1 MKILSFPW
9 KKKAQKTSVAQALRK
24 FLPREQLKHLVEHC
38 PDRREVIGFVA
49 ETLGMEEDVLLESL
63 SEETG
68 VPTASRISP
77 MDLEALPADLTLEQ
91 FRRTGSIAITQKG
104 FLSGI
109 VCVDPAVASRLLPK
123 AIASNVYLGKWSSIK
138 SALEESE
145 RLNREKGEAV
155 AQAEQER
162 MEQAALKVLELIVEQ
177 VSQFNVEEARIV
189 FSDEGA
195 RYRFVTSD
203 HRDASGEIH
212 PGVQETLCHLL
223 DEQRAPKGLKLQIN
237 CIASSKLYELSW
249 GESLKVVLPTE
260 DSSEKIDSN
269 TLPISSKK
277 KLVNDTIENES
288 PLHLVQD
295 EPAVVLVV
303 DDNEV
308 FRCVLERFFERQG
321 MRTLHA
327 SNGQEALELLE
338 QESPDVV
345 VCDVHMP
352 SMNGHE
358 FIKAFR
364 KLESFTGTPLI
375 MLTSD
380 DDVETELSTVEAGAD
395 AFLQKNEDPR
405 KLCAYVSR
413 FLKREQKAA

>member
-1 MKILSFPW
+1 MKVLSFPW
-9 KKKAQKTSVAQALRK
+9 KKKTPKTSVAQALRK

-49 ETLGMEEDVLLESL
+49 ETLGMEEDDLLESL

-68 VPTASRISP
+68 VPTASRIAP
-77 MDLEALPADLTLEQ
+77 MDLEALPADLSIEQ

-123 AIASNVYLGKWSSIK
+123 AVASNVYLGRWTAIRE
-138 SALEESE
+138 ALDESE
-145 RLNREKGEAV
+145 RLHREKGEKI
-155 AQAEQER
+155 AQAERER
-162 MEQAALKVLELIVEQ
+162 MEQAALKVLELIVKQ
-177 VSQFNVEEARIV
+177 VSQFEVEEARIV

-195 RYRFVTSD
+195 RYRFVTND

-212 PGVQETLCHLL
+212 PGVQETLRCLL
-223 DEQRAPKGLKLQIN
+223 DKQRTPQGIKLQIA
-237 CIASSKLYELSW
+237 CVSPSKLYELSW
-249 GESLKVVLPTE
+249 GSTRIESQEKDAQIK
-260 DSSEKIDSN
+260 DSDS
-269 TLPISSKK
+269 LPISPNK
-277 KLVNDTIENES
+277 KLAEGKNEAVT

-295 EPAVVLVV
+295 CPPVVLVV

-321 MRTLHA
+321 MRTIHA
-327 SNGQEALELLE
+327 SNGEEALMLL
-338 QESPDVV
+338 QEETPDVV

-364 KLESFTGTPLI
+364 AQDQFTATPLI

-413 FLKREQKAA
+413 FLKRELKAA